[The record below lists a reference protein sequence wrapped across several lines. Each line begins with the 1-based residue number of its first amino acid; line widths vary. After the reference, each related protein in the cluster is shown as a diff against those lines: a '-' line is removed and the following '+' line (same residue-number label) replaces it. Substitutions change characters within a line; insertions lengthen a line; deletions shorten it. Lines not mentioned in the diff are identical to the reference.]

1 MRVAPTIT
9 PDGLNKRNQKHK
21 EGWGWRAAALQP
33 RQELKCPRPGK
44 LLAGINWKKLARIP

>member
-1 MRVAPTIT
+1 MAPTIT